1 MISFLSSSLEFLL
14 ADVGAIFVWTE
25 GIYRSTADLAFNLTH
40 QTVVPYL
47 IHRGYEYEY
56 NLICAINLNL
66 NLNLN
71 SCFAFS

>member
-1 MISFLSSSLEFLL
+1 MFMISSLSSSLEFLL

-47 IHRGYEYEY
+47 IHRNIAPTSARRNSREEERKE
-56 NLICAINLNL
+56 IINMEV
-66 NLNLN
+66 
-71 SCFAFS
+71 